1 MNQRQL
7 ASVLFTAVGVFIAA
21 AHLPGIFIQAA
32 AVAPSIPDLDGSA
45 SPVSQRFMFVWG
57 LLGSLL
63 AVLMAFLLVRFRD
76 RLAERLF
83 PPATESLSSRELHAV
98 ALSVLGSY
106 FVVQGLAH
114 LAWTGDFNWMGAT
127 ELVLGVGLFFGA
139 GAFSKLWAFGRAA
152 GTPRKTGDGAV

>member
-21 AHLPGIFIQAA
+21 AHLPAILMQAA
-32 AVAPSIPDLDGSA
+32 ALTPSIPDLDDPV
-45 SPVSQRFMFVWG
+45 SPVNQRLMLVLG
-57 LLGSLL
+57 LMSSLVAVLIGSLL
-63 AVLMAFLLVRFRD
+63 VVLRD
-76 RLAERLF
+76 RLANRLF

-114 LAWTGDFNWMGAT
+114 LARAGDFDWSGAIQ
-127 ELVLGVGLFFGA
+127 LVLGVGLFFGA
-139 GAFSKLWAFGRAA
+139 RALSRLWAFGRSA
-152 GTPRKTGDGAV
+152 GTAGNVGEDAV